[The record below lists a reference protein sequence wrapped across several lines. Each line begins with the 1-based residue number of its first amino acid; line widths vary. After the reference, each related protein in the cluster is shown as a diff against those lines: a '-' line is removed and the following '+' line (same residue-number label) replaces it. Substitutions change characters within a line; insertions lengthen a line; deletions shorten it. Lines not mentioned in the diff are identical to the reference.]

1 MIHPLLKKR
10 YSPRAFSEQTIT
22 PEQLE
27 LLFEAARW
35 APSARNEQPWRF
47 IFATKEN
54 NESYQQMLHILSEW
68 NQQWAQ
74 SAPVLMLALAKKQFT
89 YKNLDNN
96 HAWYDLGQAV
106 AHLTFQATAL
116 GLFLHQMGGFSKHDA
131 SQWLG
136 IPEGYEPVT
145 MIALGYKGELE
156 RIPESYRADE
166 TKTRERLKPEC
177 IYFENQWQECDTDE

>member
-1 MIHPLLKKR
+1 MIHPLLEKR
-10 YSPRAFSEQTIT
+10 YSPRAFSEKSIAPTD
-22 PEQLE
+22 LE

-35 APSARNEQPWRF
+35 SPSARNEQPWRF
-47 IFATKEN
+47 IYASKEN
-54 NESYQQMLHILSEW
+54 SESYQQMLHILNDW

-74 SAPVLMLALAKKQFT
+74 SAPVLIAAVAKKNYN
-89 YKNLDNN
+89 YKKTTNE
-96 HAWYDLGQAV
+96 HAWYDLGQSV
-106 AHLTFQATAL
+106 AHLTFQASAL
-116 GLFLHQMGGFSKHDA
+116 GLYVHQMGGFSKEKA

-177 IYFENQWQECDTDE
+177 IQFENQWQECKGND

>member
-1 MIHPLLKKR
+1 MIHPLLEKR
-10 YSPRAFSEQTIT
+10 YSPRAFSEQSISRTD
-22 PEQLE
+22 LE

-35 APSARNEQPWRF
+35 SPSSRNEQPWRF
-47 IFATKEN
+47 VFATKEN
-54 NESYQQMLHILSEW
+54 AESYQQMLHILNDW

-74 SAPVLMLALAKKQFT
+74 SAPVLMLAVAKKQFNH
-89 YKNLDNN
+89 KNRDNE
-96 HAWYDLGQAV
+96 HALYDLGQAV
-106 AHLTFQATAL
+106 AHLTFQASAL
-116 GLFLHQMGGFSKHDA
+116 GLFLHQMGGFSKQNA

-166 TKTRERLKPEC
+166 NKPRVRLKTEC
-177 IYFENQWQECDTDE
+177 IHFENQWQECKTDE